1 MRIRSISLRALPA
14 LLLTAIPLLTA
25 LAASPAAATSY
36 VMVSDEAL
44 VDAAP
49 LAVVGRIVSVDR
61 SAGLQGR
68 SGAGAVTEYRV
79 AVEEQLKGQVPAA
92 ALLVY
97 VPGGL
102 GRDGMGLKI
111 YGAPRFRVGERALL
125 FLEPDRRGGYRLV
138 HFLLGAFH
146 AVPAGE
152 RSLAVRN
159 LKEASEMR
167 VTAAGLEEVRPAA
180 QDTLRDFAA
189 FTRWVKERAH
199 GVAGRMEYRIEDR
212 DGKLR
217 QITGK
222 FTLFED
228 PDGKNLRWF
237 AFDSGGNVPWKAF
250 ATAQAGLTGGG
261 YAEFETALKA
271 WNAEPQTPVDYRY
284 TGTTTS
290 LNGLSTYDQ
299 VNSVLFNDPND
310 DLPAFSCSSGGVLA
324 LGGPWYEN
332 ATINFQGKAYHR
344 IPNADIII
352 NDGLGCFFASSPSMT
367 KAAQE
372 LFGHEL
378 GHTLGLG
385 HSCGDADGPDP
396 SCSNPTFSD
405 ALMRA
410 FVHDDSRGARLN
422 SDDQAGIRSLYKQ
435 DGNSPPAAPTH
446 LTAAPVSTSVVHLA
460 WQDNSSNE
468 TEFRIEVKIL
478 GGTYADVAGVP
489 ANTTEADVSGL
500 SPATGYAF
508 RVRARNPQGD
518 SAYSNEA
525 TAATAAAVE
534 PCVAG
539 EQTLCLSNG
548 RFRVQVNWKTS
559 DGQTGPGHVVT
570 TSDSSGLLWFFE
582 PSNWEVV
589 VKVLNGC
596 SETNPR
602 YWLFFAGATDVQ
614 YTVTVAD
621 TQTGVVKAYFN
632 QLGSSAV
639 ATETDAFATC
649 P

>member
-1 MRIRSISLRALPA
+1 M
-14 LLLTAIPLLTA
+14 TA
-25 LAASPAAATSY
+25 LAASPAVATSY

-49 LAVVGRIVSVDR
+49 LAVVGRIVAVDR
-61 SAGLQGR
+61 AAALRGR
-68 SGAGAVTEYRV
+68 SGMGAVTEYRV
-79 AVEEQLKGQVPAA
+79 VVEEQLKGKAPSAP
-92 ALLVY
+92 LLLH
-97 VPGGL
+97 VPGGM
-102 GRDGMGLKI
+102 GRNGMGLKI
-111 YGAPRFRVGERALL
+111 YGAPRLRVGERALL

-146 AVPAGE
+146 EVPAGE

-189 FTRWVKERAH
+189 FAHWVKERAN
-199 GVAGRMEYRIEDR
+199 GIEERTGYRVEDR

-222 FTLFED
+222 YTLFED

-237 AFDSGGNVPWKAF
+237 IFDNGGNAGWKAF
-250 ATAQAGLTGGG
+250 ATGQAGLTGGG
-261 YAEFETALKA
+261 YSEFETALKA
-271 WNAEPQTPVDYRY
+271 WNAEPQTPIDYRY

-290 LNGLSTYDQ
+290 LNGLGTYDEI
-299 VNSVLFNDPND
+299 NTVLFNDPND
-310 DLPAFSCSSGGVLA
+310 DLPAFSCSAGGVLA
-324 LGGPWYEN
+324 LGGPWYTN
-332 ATINFQGKAYHR
+332 GTTNFQGKAYHS

-352 NDGLGCFFASSPSMT
+352 NKGLSCFFASSPSMT

-422 SDDQAGIRSLYKQ
+422 SDDLAGIRSLYKQ
-435 DGNSPPAAPTH
+435 DGGNNPPAAPTH
-446 LTAAPVSTSVVHLA
+446 LTATPGSTSEVHLT

-468 TEFRIEVKIL
+468 TEFRIEVKVL

-525 TAATAAAVE
+525 QAATDGAIEA
-534 PCVAG
+534 CVAG
-539 EQTLCLSNG
+539 AETLCLSNG
-548 RFRVQVNWKTS
+548 RFRVQVNWKTE
-559 DGQTGPGHVVT
+559 DGQIGAGHVVT

-596 SETNPR
+596 GEPNPR
-602 YWLFFAGATDVQ
+602 YWLFFAGATNVQ

-621 TQTGVVKAYFN
+621 TQSGVVKAYFN

>member
-1 MRIRSISLRALPA
+1 MRIRSISAA
-14 LLLTAIPLLTA
+14 LLLTALPLLMA

-61 SAGLQGR
+61 SAALRGR
-68 SGAGAVTEYRV
+68 SGTGAVTEYRV
-79 AVEEQLKGQVPAA
+79 AVEEQLKGKAPSA
-92 ALLVY
+92 ALLLH
-97 VPGGL
+97 VPGGM
-102 GRDGMGLKI
+102 GRNGMGLKI
-111 YGAPRFRVGERALL
+111 YGAPRLRVGERALL
-125 FLEPDRRGGYRLV
+125 FLEPDSRGGYRLV

-146 AVPAGE
+146 EVPAGE

-159 LKEASEMR
+159 LQEASEMR

-180 QDTLRDFAA
+180 QETLRDFAA
-189 FTRWVKERAH
+189 FAHWVKERAN
-199 GVAGRMEYRIEDR
+199 GIEGRTGYRVEDR

-222 FTLFED
+222 YTLFAD

-237 AFDSGGNVPWKAF
+237 TFDSGGNVGWKAY
-250 ATAQAGLTGGG
+250 ATGQAGLTGGG

-271 WNAEPQTPVDYRY
+271 WNAEAQTPIDYRY

-290 LNGLSTYDQ
+290 LNGLGTYDQ
-299 VNSVLFNDPND
+299 INAVLFNDPND
-310 DLPAFSCSSGGVLA
+310 DLPSFSCSTGGVLA

-332 ATINFQGKAYHR
+332 DTTNFQGKAYHR

-352 NDGLGCFFASSPSMT
+352 NNGLSCFFASSPNMT

-435 DGNSPPAAPTH
+435 DGGNNPPAAPTH
-446 LTAAPVSTSVVHLA
+446 LTATPASTSEVHLA

-468 TEFRIEVKIL
+468 TEFRIEVKVL

-500 SPATGYAF
+500 SPATGYSF

-525 TAATAAAVE
+525 QAATAGVIEA
-534 PCVAG
+534 CVAG
-539 EQTLCLSNG
+539 AETLCLSNG
-548 RFRVQVNWKTS
+548 RFRVEVNWKTA

-596 SETNPR
+596 GEPNPR

-639 ATETDAFATC
+639 ETETDAFATC